1 MSQSYAKSP
10 AAERRFTTK
19 EMVLVGMFA
28 AVLAVISQIS
38 LPMPTGVPIT
48 IQVFGVALVGASLGS
63 RLGTTAT
70 LVYVLLGAIG
80 LPIFANFSGGV
91 SSIVGVTGGYIWA
104 WPIMAWLCGIRP
116 KTENKT
122 KNLVISIIFALIG
135 LLIVETIGGLQ
146 WHFVGGSMSIP
157 AIAVYSLTAFIP
169 KDIIITVLAVLI
181 AVPIRKGINN
191 AEIVKIHGIGLDKAG
206 RCTHYHTE
214 LDVAALLCGKCR
226 KYYACYEC
234 HDEMEDHSFEATS
247 EAEPWPVLCG
257 CCRNKL
263 SREEYKTGSCPYC
276 HAQFNPGCSLHENIY
291 FCK

>member
-10 AAERRFTTK
+10 AAERKFTTR

-48 IQVFGVALVGASLGS
+48 IQVFGVALVGAVLGS

-80 LPIFANFSGGV
+80 LPIFANFSGGI

-104 WPIMAWLCGIRP
+104 WPIMTWLCGIRP

-122 KNLVISIIFALIG
+122 IGFALIG

-169 KDIIITVLAVLI
+169 KDIVITVLAVLI
-181 AVPIRKGINN
+181 AIPIRKGINN
-191 AEIVKIHGIGLDKAG
+191 AGN
-206 RCTHYHTE
+206 R
-214 LDVAALLCGKCR
+214 
-226 KYYACYEC
+226 
-234 HDEMEDHSFEATS
+234 
-247 EAEPWPVLCG
+247 
-257 CCRNKL
+257 
-263 SREEYKTGSCPYC
+263 
-276 HAQFNPGCSLHENIY
+276 
-291 FCK
+291 